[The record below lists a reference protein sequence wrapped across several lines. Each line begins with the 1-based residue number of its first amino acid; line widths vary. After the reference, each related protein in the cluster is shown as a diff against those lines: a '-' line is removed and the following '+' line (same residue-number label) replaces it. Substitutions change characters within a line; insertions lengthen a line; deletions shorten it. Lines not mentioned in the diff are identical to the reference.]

1 MAEAKK
7 AVKKTV
13 KEAEEPEVIAEV
25 AEAKVEAPKAAKVTK
40 AGPKS
45 AKAVKDA
52 EAEATRKEAAAQKAE
67 AKPAKQHDNPPKR
80 HGKKYRQAAELVDK
94 TKQYELDEAIALA
107 KKTAVVKFDASLEM
121 HFNLGVDPKQ
131 ADQMV
136 RASVV
141 LPAGTGK
148 DKRVATITSDDD
160 KLIAKIEK
168 GQIDFDVLIT
178 TPDMMPK
185 LAKLA
190 KILGPKGLMP
200 NPKSGTVTTDVD
212 KAVKEAKGGK
222 VEFRVDKQSIVHQAV
237 GKVSF
242 SDADLAKNIKALVA
256 AVQKAKPASSK
267 GTYIKAVSLTT
278 SMGPGIRLDAAKLL
292 AASSTK
298 K

>member
-1 MAEAKK
+1 MSEVKSVKPKTKPLKAEAKTPTP
-7 AVKKTV
+7 VK
-13 KEAEEPEVIAEV
+13 
-25 AEAKVEAPKAAKVTK
+25 K

-45 AKAVKDA
+45 AKAVK
-52 EAEATRKEAAAQKAE
+52 EAEVKAVKKETAVAKQEAKSE
-67 AKPAKQHDNPPKR
+67 AKPQKVNPPKR
-80 HGKKYRQAAELVDK
+80 HGKKYRQMAELVDK
-94 TKQYELDEAIALA
+94 TMYYELAEAITLA
-107 KKTAVVKFDASLEM
+107 KKTSPVKFDATVEM

-136 RASVV
+136 RASVI

-148 DKRVATITSDDD
+148 ETKVATITAEDD

-168 GQIDFDVLIT
+168 GQIDFDILIT
-178 TPDMMPK
+178 TPEMMPK

-200 NPKSGTVTTDVD
+200 NPKSGTVTTDVA
-212 KAVKEAKGGK
+212 KAVKEANAGK
-222 VEFRVDKQSIVHQAV
+222 VEFRVDKQSIVHQAI

-242 SDADLAKNIKALVA
+242 SDADLAMNAKTLVN

-267 GTYIKAVSLTT
+267 GTYIKGISITT
-278 SMGPGIRLDAAKLL
+278 SMGPGIKLDASKTL